1 MKLHPKAVHILL
13 ALISVLYFAAACLP
27 NSVGSEDFAMVNMFE
42 PDELANYYVIERMT
56 SPKPSLQV
64 FLQYFVTYDYYH
76 YGLPF
81 FGLSAL
87 VAYPLRWTGQ
97 FGNLPLLMLM
107 ERQFISLLPTL
118 IALLLLVYMQ
128 DQFRTCLLY
137 TSPSP
142 RDRTRPRM
150 PASA

>member
-27 NSVGSEDFAMVNMFE
+27 NSVGSEDLAMVNMLE
-42 PDELANYYVIERMT
+42 PDEAANYYVIERMT
-56 SPKPSLQV
+56 SPKPNLQV

-87 VAYPLRWTGQ
+87 AAFPCAGRGSLA
-97 FGNLPLLMLM
+97 
-107 ERQFISLLPTL
+107 IS
-118 IALLLLVYMQ
+118 
-128 DQFRTCLLY
+128 RC
-137 TSPSP
+137 SCSWN
-142 RDRTRPRM
+142 
-150 PASA
+150 ASS